1 MKSVSRASKQPPAV
15 AEECPVAGAASA
27 FRGKIGN
34 DDDVEFEAFRLMHRQ
49 NTHYIVFLRN
59 DLRFR
64 FTHRPVVGPVAKVAD
79 DVVESGCTL
88 VCELARDFDQ
98 FSDIGY
104 TLGTILLRQHNDVEV
119 GLADNILKNLSGS
132 CRVAASD
139 PMAEDGVEKRNPH
152 FRRRERREF
161 IEGDTK

>member
-1 MKSVSRASKQPPAV
+1 MDGARFANAVVSLGVKPKDLTWKAGVDVLSLGGTKNGVAV
-15 AEECPVAGAASA
+15 G
-27 FRGKIGN
+27 
-34 DDDVEFEAFRLMHRQ
+34 EAV
-49 NTHYIVFLRN
+49 VFFN
-59 DLRFR
+59 
-64 FTHRPVVGPVAKVAD
+64 H
-79 DVVESGCTL
+79 
-88 VCELARDFDQ
+88 ELARDFDQ

-152 FRRRERREF
+152 FRRGERQEF